1 MLLEEDEK
9 LFVSSWLFSFGGA
22 GNIIDLIL
30 GVFGVLIFKVVLFSF
45 LAVRRM
51 GFEAWMAIGAK
62 GLQGAASG
70 NSMLWRWRKNE
81 YVG

>member
-1 MLLEEDEK
+1 
-9 LFVSSWLFSFGGA
+9 
-22 GNIIDLIL
+22 L

-51 GFEAWMAIGAK
+51 GFEAWIAIGAK
-62 GLQGAASG
+62 GLQWAASG

-81 YVG
+81 YAG